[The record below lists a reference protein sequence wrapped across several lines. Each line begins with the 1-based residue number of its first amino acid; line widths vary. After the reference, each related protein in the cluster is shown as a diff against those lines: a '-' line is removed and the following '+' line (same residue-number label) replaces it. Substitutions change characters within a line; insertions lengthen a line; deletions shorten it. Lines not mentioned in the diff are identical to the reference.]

1 MAKETAA
8 QRIQRIKEEKSGLDV
23 LADIKRY
30 AADPSIELDPEDID
44 RFKWYGLYSQNKNL
58 QPEGDENLYFMLR
71 IKLEKGAMNIE
82 QLREVSKLSEEF
94 AKGRATLTTRQ
105 DIQFHNI
112 SVTNLPEIFDRL
124 NSVGLST
131 VFAAGDVPRNVGT
144 CPVMGIDHDEIV
156 DVNDT
161 VSEVYDFLRG
171 NKDLVNLPRKYKVS
185 ISACSKHC
193 VGHEIHDLSFTA
205 VQFENEVLFDL
216 SVGGGLASNKEI
228 ATHIGYVKQEQI
240 LDVVKVVS
248 YIYRDHGLRENRRK
262 ARLGHLIASWG
273 IEKFR
278 AEVQAK
284 LDFEILPAIEQK
296 YTAYSKREHFGV
308 HASKVENVSY
318 VGCAI
323 NGGKIGAV
331 GLEKLANTLEKFGA
345 TTIKATSTQNF
356 IITDVPTPNTDALVE
371 ELATYEIDAKP
382 SPFKARTLSCTGLDF
397 CKFAVSETKT
407 QAIELSKYLESKFPD
422 FNDTL
427 SVSVNGCPNSCAHP
441 HVVDIGLLGTK
452 VKDEEGNTIAGFE
465 LILGGNLEGTQSSFG
480 EKTKLK
486 LRPDQVNTTVEK
498 IVEAYITSNHTVIH
512 DFMKEKVTDTE
523 FLATLV

>member
-1 MAKETAA
+1 MAKETAG
-8 QRIQRIKEEKSGLDV
+8 QRIQRIKTEKSGLDV

-58 QPEGDENLYFMLR
+58 QPEDDENLYFMLR
-71 IKLEKGAMNIE
+71 VKLEKGAMNLE
-82 QLREVSKLSEEF
+82 QMREVSKISYEF
-94 AKGRATLTTRQ
+94 AKEQATLTTRQ

-124 NSVGLST
+124 NAVGLTT

-161 VSEVYDFLRG
+161 VSEVYKFLGG

-185 ISACSKHC
+185 VSACSKHC

-205 VQFENEVLFDL
+205 VQFEDEVLFDL

-262 ARLGHLIASWG
+262 ARLGHLIAKWG
-273 IEKFR
+273 IEKFTQ
-278 AEVQAK
+278 EVQAK
-284 LDFEILPAIEQK
+284 LDFKILPAKVQT
-296 YTAYSKREHFGV
+296 YTPYSKREHFGV
-308 HASKVENVSY
+308 FSSKVKGVSY
-318 VGCAI
+318 IGCAI
-323 NGGKIGAV
+323 NGGKLGAS
-331 GLEKLANTLEKFGA
+331 GLEKLANALEKAGA

-356 IITDVPTPNTDALVE
+356 IITDVPTQNTDSLVV
-371 ELATYEIDAKP
+371 ELATFGIDANP
-382 SPFKARTLSCTGLDF
+382 SPFKARTISCTGLNF
-397 CKFAVSETKT
+397 CKFAVSETKQ
-407 QAIELSKYLESKFPD
+407 QAIELSKYLETKFPT
-422 FNDTL
+422 FKDTL
-427 SVSVNGCPNSCAHP
+427 SISVNGCPNSCAHP

-452 VKDEEGNTIAGFE
+452 LKNEEGKTIPGFE
-465 LILGGNLEGTQSSFG
+465 LILGGNLEGTKSSFG

-486 LRPDQVNTTVEK
+486 LRPDQVNSTVEK
-498 IVEAYITSNHTVIH
+498 LVQSYIDSNHTVIH
-512 DFMKEKVTDTE
+512 DFMKEKIEDKE
-523 FLATLV
+523 FLEGLF